1 MSSFIAYPR
10 IVTLGTSGPV
20 SVSENTRICS
30 VHFEGG
36 DKSENSP
43 VPTLFPWSK
52 PVKCR
57 RPPAVRE
64 SLPLKRPKQAES
76 ACASQPIDEI
86 ARHEKKIIELQSNV
100 LRLEEEVK
108 TLQSERFLLQ
118 RFQGSDK
125 DIQFYTGLPSYSTF
139 MCLLCYLCLCRNEVK
154 NTSTRLF
161 KPRARALLTTYR

>member
-1 MSSFIAYPR
+1 MKR
-10 IVTLGTSGPV
+10 
-20 SVSENTRICS
+20 
-30 VHFEGG
+30 
-36 DKSENSP
+36 
-43 VPTLFPWSK
+43 
-52 PVKCR
+52 R

-86 ARHEKKIIELQSNV
+86 ERHEKKIIELQSKV
-100 LRLEEEVK
+100 LRLEEEAK

-139 MCLLCYLCLCRNEVK
+139 MCLYRFLE
-154 NTSTRLF
+154 
-161 KPRARALLTTYR
+161 PLLLLSMSVS